1 MRWSLNFKADRK
13 GRMNLDYKTLKAR
26 QRKLR
31 ETLPANVNLRV
42 HRALSWLQAAE
53 EAEQPDAKFIFL
65 WIAFNAVYAQEIR
78 EREDFS
84 DKGAFRQ
91 FLERLITL
99 DQGDLIYDIA
109 WANYSGK
116 IRLFID
122 NPFVSSHFWAFQNG
136 QLSETEWERR
146 FDGSKRAAQI
156 SLMSKDTVT
165 FTSILFDRL
174 YILRN
179 QLIHGGSTW
188 KSKVNRAQVRDG
200 ARILEQ
206 IVPVIIHILMENST
220 EEWGAPCFPPV
231 E

>member
-1 MRWSLNFKADRK
+1 MLWPSDWITDKER
-13 GRMNLDYKTLKAR
+13 RMNLDYQTLKAR

-31 ETLPANVNLRV
+31 DTLPENVNIRA
-42 HRALSWLQAAE
+42 HRALSWLKAAN
-53 EAEQPDAKFIFL
+53 EAEQLDAKFIFL
-65 WIAFNAVYAQEIR
+65 WIAFNAVYAQEIS
-78 EREDFS
+78 EREDFG

-91 FLERLITL
+91 FLERLIAL

-122 NPFVSSHFWAFQNG
+122 NPFVSSHFWDFRNG
-136 QLSETEWERR
+136 RLSETEWKRR

-156 SLMSKDTVT
+156 ALTTKDTGT
-165 FTSILFDRL
+165 FTGILFDRL

-179 QLIHGGSTW
+179 QLIHGGATW
-188 KSKVNRAQVRDG
+188 QGKVNRAQVRDG

-206 IVPVIIHILMENST
+206 LVPVIIHILMENPS

>member
-1 MRWSLNFKADRK
+1 
-13 GRMNLDYKTLKAR
+13 MNLDYKSLKAR

-31 ETLPANVNLRV
+31 DTLPVNVNLRA
-42 HRALSWLQAAE
+42 HRALSWLQAAD

-65 WIAFNAVYAQEIR
+65 WIAFNAVYAKALEP
-78 EREDFS
+78 D
-84 DKGAFRQ
+84 GAFTEKGLFRD
-91 FLERLITL
+91 FLSKLMRL
-99 DQGDLIYDIA
+99 DQVDLIFDIA

-122 NPFVSSHFWAFQNG
+122 NPYVSSHFWDFQNG
-136 QLSETEWERR
+136 RLSETEWKRR
-146 FDGSKRAAQI
+146 FDGSKRAAQNA
-156 SLMSKDTVT
+156 LTSKDTVT

-179 QLIHGGSTW
+179 QLIHGGATW

-200 ARILEQ
+200 TRILEQ
-206 IVPVIIHILMENST
+206 LVPAIIHILMENPS

-231 E
+231 EQ